1 MLRENTRLVRRMMQ
15 IRNSPGQLNPR
26 LLGLRSPRASLSL
39 NFPRRMREYSSLLA
53 GNKVRQRGR
62 DRRERDGRKGLAHP
76 LKQFMEK
83 MIRDV
88 KPTYASAKQLADF
101 RRAESYSASIRH
113 SNSKPPTQRQRG
125 SRSAPSS
132 SRRRPRHSPSP
143 CPRACRA

>member
-62 DRRERDGRKGLAHP
+62 EGGTGGSGTDSL
-76 LKQFMEK
+76 
-83 MIRDV
+83 
-88 KPTYASAKQLADF
+88 T
-101 RRAESYSASIRH
+101 H
-113 SNSKPPTQRQRG
+113 SNS
-125 SRSAPSS
+125 SW
-132 SRRRPRHSPSP
+132 RR
-143 CPRACRA
+143 